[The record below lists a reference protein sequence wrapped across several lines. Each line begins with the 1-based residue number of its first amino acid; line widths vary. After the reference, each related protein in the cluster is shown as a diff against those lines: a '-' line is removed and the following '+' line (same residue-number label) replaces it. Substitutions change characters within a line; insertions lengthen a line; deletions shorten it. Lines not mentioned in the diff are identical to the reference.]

1 MVIGFVAGLGLRASL
16 PKMPSFRR
24 KKIPSPIPVED
35 EESKD
40 MSDQEEIIRD
50 DEAEDLEGA
59 RKPEQVP
66 ERTRKVSSSSSSS
79 SSGFSSDDESS
90 SSDESS
96 SDESDREVKQIN
108 RSDSPLKKDDAA
120 LSGDLPAFE
129 PLDDGIMERNKTPV
143 PMQVKISLYNS
154 FLITSRKIENMF
166 V

>member
-1 MVIGFVAGLGLRASL
+1 MIVVLFVAGLGLRASL

-40 MSDQEEIIRD
+40 LSDQEEIIRD
-50 DEAEDLEGA
+50 DESEDLEGA
-59 RKPEQVP
+59 RKPHQVP

-108 RSDSPLKKDDAA
+108 RSDSPLKKEDAG
-120 LSGDLPAFE
+120 LSGGELPAFE
-129 PLDDGIMERNKTPV
+129 PLDDGIVERNKTPV
-143 PMQVKISLYNS
+143 PMQVNLNVEKISLFS
-154 FLITSRKIENMF
+154 DF
-166 V
+166 